1 MPDTPSTLIHY
12 RAPGTTGT
20 ACDQHNPEAV
30 QHSDTD
36 PGGVTCFACRKTD
49 IFKAGQMRV
58 GTPTPLP
65 QRQAPKLLKDIVA
78 EDPELSELERKAW
91 KAALPAA
98 KNCRGMYVIEEF
110 IHHGEYRSTRRV
122 EVYDINAVTVD
133 AVIQSS
139 AYCYGSWLHPE
150 NPDHKQPR
158 NTKLHQ
164 LVGLE
169 HFGLAAA
176 EAGHLA
182 DVLGVVGDA
191 QGVGTARYQR
201 RPGPG
206 LGLVVDWCC
215 VRHEWSSFG

>member
-1 MPDTPSTLIHY
+1 MP
-12 RAPGTTGT
+12 R
-20 ACDQHNPEAV
+20 
-30 QHSDTD
+30 
-36 PGGVTCFACRKTD
+36 
-49 IFKAGQMRV
+49 
-58 GTPTPLP
+58 
-65 QRQAPKLLKDIVA
+65 LLKDIVA

-164 LVGLE
+164 LVEDLRHGRTNRT
-169 HFGLAAA
+169 
-176 EAGHLA
+176 
-182 DVLGVVGDA
+182 VG
-191 QGVGTARYQR
+191 
-201 RPGPG
+201 
-206 LGLVVDWCC
+206 
-215 VRHEWSSFG
+215 WSTFRLITDHS